1 MIYEQVIFSPT
12 YQQGAIQVNTT
23 LPPTSSVATCSG
35 TSAGGWTMAINPA
48 TGGGFT
54 SSYFAT
60 GNSAGSGGTG
70 GTGSH
75 TFLNVNGLPVTGI
88 ALNGTGS
95 ASDVIAGTQP
105 YLVTQTING
114 VGAIVAINPP
124 STSGGKRL
132 TWIQKR

>member
-1 MIYEQVIFSPT
+1 
-12 YQQGAIQVNTT
+12 
-23 LPPTSSVATCSG
+23 
-35 TSAGGWTMAINPA
+35 
-48 TGGGFT
+48 
-54 SSYFAT
+54 
-60 GNSAGSGGTG
+60 
-70 GTGSH
+70 
-75 TFLNVNGLPVTGI
+75 LNVNGLPVTGI